1 MPTCQ
6 CPACQAQFQAA
17 ADRGALT
24 ACPKCQF
31 KVRVPELSQEPSAA
45 PMPGMV
51 TCECNNCRLKF
62 QVPETKTG
70 TTQRCPECNA
80 LVEVVAQPRRAMRTW
95 VLVAIVVLMILL
107 IMMTQ
112 ISILGPNANSAFGT
126 VGASIGAATGN

>member
-1 MPTCQ
+1 MPICQ
-6 CPACQAQFQAA
+6 CPACQARFQAA
-17 ADRGALT
+17 ADRGAFT
-24 ACPKCQF
+24 ACPECQF
-31 KVRVPELSQEPSAA
+31 KLTVPELAEHSPVAV
-45 PMPGMV
+45 PGMI

-95 VLVAIVVLMILL
+95 VLVAIMVLMILL